1 MPRTVISRASLMVA
15 VAVFSAVFVSC
26 GGDSGSPMTPPPP
39 DPPAPNLLPT
49 ASFTLSAEEGS
60 TPLAVT
66 FDASASSDP
75 DGTLVSYAWAFG
87 DGGTGTGQ
95 QTSHTFTDVGLF
107 QVELTVRDDRSG
119 EASTKDSV
127 FVASP
132 PGTGSNTIEGL
143 VWFDR
148 DLDGTPEGGK
158 GGGGCCMR
166 GRALQPA
173 QQEAQP
179 VVLQEVQAGRE
190 AGVPVRLPPRAARML
205 VRRSHHRLH
214 PP

>member
-1 MPRTVISRASLMVA
+1 MPRTLIVRSFLMVA
-15 VAVFSAVFVSC
+15 VAVFSNVFVSC

-75 DGTLVSYAWAFG
+75 DGMLVSYAWAFG

-132 PGTGSNTIEGL
+132 AGAGPNTIEGL

-148 DLDGTPEGGK
+148 DLDGTPDAGEPGRD
-158 GGGGCCMR
+158 GCL
-166 GRALQPA
+166 LQPGCDGYSA
-173 QQEAQP
+173 LH
-179 VVLQEVQAGRE
+179 VTGAGRGQ
-190 AGVPVRLPPRAARML
+190 A
-205 VRRSHHRLH
+205 
-214 PP
+214 